1 MQLFYSKDITTNLY
15 LNKEESKHCLQ
26 VLRKKENDIIFVT
39 DGKGFLY
46 KCKIEKTNSN
56 NVYVKII
63 NKNQE
68 IRAKKIELAI
78 SFPKQRNRIE
88 WIIEKATEIG
98 VDLITPLIC
107 EKSERFKI
115 NKERINKIAISAM
128 KQSLRTY
135 LPKISEIQDFSKF
148 VKSNKFEQKFI
159 AHCKEDSEKI
169 KIKHVKNN
177 DTCILIGPEGDFSEK
192 EIKIANKANFKSVT
206 LSKNRLRTETAA
218 IVACYS
224 LT

>member
-15 LNKEESKHCLQ
+15 LSKEESRHCLQ

-39 DGKGFLY
+39 DGNGFLY
-46 KCKIEKTNSN
+46 ECKIEKTNSN
-56 NVYVKII
+56 NVYVKIL
-63 NKNQE
+63 NKTQE
-68 IRAKKIELAI
+68 IRTKKIELAI

-107 EKSERFKI
+107 EKSERIKI

-135 LPKISEIQDFSKF
+135 LPKISEVQNFSKF
-148 VKSNKFEQKFI
+148 VKSNKFEKKLI

-169 KIKHVKNN
+169 KIDYVNN
-177 DTCILIGPEGDFSEK
+177 NNTCILIGPEGDFSDK

-224 LT
+224 LI